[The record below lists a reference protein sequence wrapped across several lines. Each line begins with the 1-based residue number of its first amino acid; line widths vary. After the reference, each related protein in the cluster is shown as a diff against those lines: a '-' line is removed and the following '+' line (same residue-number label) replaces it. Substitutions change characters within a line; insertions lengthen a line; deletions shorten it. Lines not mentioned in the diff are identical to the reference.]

1 MRIEEIRK
9 EKKNIDIKENKECK
23 PKKNKFEVEK
33 NFERARNSSGKK
45 QRNPESRKRCDT
57 CGRALCLWLRG
68 YPHQIFK
75 REFF

>member
-1 MRIEEIRK
+1 MEIIWKFEREMRIEEIRK

-45 QRNPESRKRCDT
+45 
-57 CGRALCLWLRG
+57 
-68 YPHQIFK
+68 
-75 REFF
+75 